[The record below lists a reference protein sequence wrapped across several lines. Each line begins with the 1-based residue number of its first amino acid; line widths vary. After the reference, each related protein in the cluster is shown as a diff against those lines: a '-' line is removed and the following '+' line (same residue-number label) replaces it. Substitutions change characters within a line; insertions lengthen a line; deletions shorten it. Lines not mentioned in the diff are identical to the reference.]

1 MRRAGRILG
10 YLALALGLT
19 VGAASSA
26 SGQGVTT
33 SAISGVV
40 RDNAGAPLAG
50 ARVTATHLPSG
61 TSYVATSR
69 ADGRVTIPGMRIGGP
84 YRVTVVAIG
93 FEPMTQDDIYLSLGV
108 QSDLSFSMR
117 QQAVALQEVVVT
129 AEGETVFSS
138 ERTGAATAIRQAE
151 LQTLP
156 TTTGRITDFTRMVPQ
171 VRGTSFAGADGRL
184 NNITVDG
191 APFNNSFGLGD
202 GQPGG
207 RTSVAPIAMDAIEQ
221 LQINIAP
228 YDVRQGNF
236 VGAGINTVTKSGTNE
251 FSGNLYYGYRNDGLV
266 GKNAGPLSFDPG
278 TFKYTHLGFNLG
290 GPIIQNKL
298 FFFASYE
305 NDNLTEPGTTW
316 KANTGG
322 QPVEGNT
329 TRVLKSDLDALS
341 TYLDTNF
348 GWKTGPYEGFDNKT
362 PVKRFIGKLD
372 FNLNDRNKVTFR
384 YNKLDSSADQ
394 LQSNSSSLGRL
405 GNRRTNANAMG
416 FANSGYS
423 QDEKIDNFVAEWNAI
438 IGSNM
443 ANNLTVGYAKHDESR
458 GYKADDLFPLVDI
471 EKDGLTYT
479 SFGFEPFTPNNE
491 LRYKSLQIVNN
502 FTIYGE
508 RHDWTFGAAVERY
521 NSENVFFPGSQSVY
535 VYNSLEDFY
544 TDANGYLANPARTTS
559 PVSLRRFQVRW
570 SNIPGLEKPLQPME
584 VTYAGIYVQDEFRA
598 TPNLKLTFGLRF
610 DAPFF
615 GETGFTN
622 PQANGF
628 TFVDKDQRLVQYQTQ
643 KLPDANLLISPRVG
657 FNWDVTGDRSTQ
669 IRGGTGVF
677 TGRPLYVWISN
688 QLGENGLLTGFE
700 QTDNTF
706 NRPFNPDPNAY
717 KPTTIADPPVPAA
730 AYGLAVTTPDFKF
743 PQVWRSNIA
752 VDHRLPWDLVGTAE
766 FLYSRDVNGIYY
778 HNANLRP
785 TTNSFNGPDQRPR
798 WLPNTNRI
806 YSNIS
811 GNYVMS
817 NQNEGYA
824 WNIGA
829 SLERNFA
836 NGFFA
841 KAAYNYGVAKNNIDP
856 GSIASGSYLNN
867 AHSGD
872 PNNPGLGYSNNS
884 PGHRFFL
891 MGSYRKEFF
900 SFGATTLTLF
910 YEKRTI
916 GNASYTYSGDLNGDG
931 SSTNDLL
938 YIPRDKSEMN
948 FQTYTLSASGS
959 SPAVTF
965 TAEQQAD
972 AWEAYIQQDK
982 YLSAHRGEYAV
993 RGAAFMPLV
1002 SNLDLSLSQDLFT
1015 DIGGRRNKLQFRVD
1029 ILNVGN
1035 LINSDWGLGKRFVTT
1050 TPITTISSS
1059 VTADGQGRAFYRL
1072 RNINRE
1078 LLKPQTFEQTAGIND
1093 VYRVQFSLRYTFN

>member
-1 MRRAGRILG
+1 MRRAGRFFG
-10 YLALALGLT
+10 YLALALGLA

-26 SGQGVTT
+26 AAQGVTT

-69 ADGRVTIPGMRIGGP
+69 ADGRVSIPGMRVGGP

-93 FEPMTQDDIYLSLGV
+93 FEPMSQNDIYLSLGV
-108 QSDLSFSMR
+108 QYDLAFSMR

-151 LQTLP
+151 IQTLP

-251 FSGNLYYGYRNDGLV
+251 FTGNLYYGYRNDGLV
-266 GKNAGPLSFDPG
+266 GKNAGALAFDPG

-305 NDNLTEPGTTW
+305 NDNLAEPATTW
-316 KANTGG
+316 KANRGEA
-322 QPVEGNT
+322 VEGSI
-329 TRVLKSDLDALS
+329 TRVLASDLETLS
-341 TYLDTNF
+341 AFLKTNF
-348 GWKTGPYEGFDNKT
+348 DYDTGPFENYNNET
-362 PVKRFIGKLD
+362 PAKRFIGKLD
-372 FNLNDRNKVTFR
+372 FNLNDRNKFSLR
-384 YNKLDSSADQ
+384 YNYLDSSTDQ
-394 LQSNSSSLGRL
+394 IISNSTSAGRL
-405 GNRRTNANAMG
+405 GNRRTNANAMS
-416 FANSGYS
+416 FENAGYE
-423 QDEKIDNFVAEWNAI
+423 QLENIRNVVGEWNAI
-438 IGSNM
+438 IGGNM
-443 ANNLTVGYAKHDESR
+443 ANNLSIGYAKHDESR
-458 GYKADDLFPLVDI
+458 GYKVPDIFPLVDI
-471 EKDGLTYT
+471 EEDGLTYT

-508 RHDWTFGAAVERY
+508 KHDWTFGAAVERY
-521 NSENVFFPGSQSVY
+521 NSENVFFPQSQSVY
-535 VYNSLEDFY
+535 VYNSLDDFY
-544 TDANGYLANPARTTS
+544 ADANGYLANPARTTS
-559 PVSLRRFQVRW
+559 PVTLRRFQVQW

-584 VTYAGIYVQDEFRA
+584 VTYAGIYLQDEFRA
-598 TPNLKLTFGLRF
+598 TQNLKLTFGLRF

-622 PQANGF
+622 PEANNF
-628 TFVDKDQRLVQYQTQ
+628 TFRDQKGRNIKFQTQ
-643 KLPDANLLISPRVG
+643 KLPDANLLISPRIG
-657 FNWDVTGDRSTQ
+657 FNWNASGDRRTQ
-669 IRGGTGVF
+669 VRGGTGVF

-688 QLGENGLLTGFE
+688 QIGNNGLLTG
-700 QTDNTF
+700 QSQIDNTTT
-706 NRPFNPDPNAY
+706 RPFNPDPNAY
-717 KPTTIADPPVPAA
+717 KPTTIADPPVPASS
-730 AYGLAVTTPDFKF
+730 YTLATTEPDFKF
-743 PQVWRSNIA
+743 PQVWRSNLA
-752 VDHRLPWDLVGTAE
+752 VDHRLPWGLVGTAE
-766 FLYSRDVNGIYY
+766 FLYSRDINGIYY
-778 HNANLRP
+778 YNANLRP
-785 TTNSFNGPDQRPR
+785 TTNSFKGVDNRPL
-798 WLPNTNRI
+798 WLSGTNRI
-806 YSNIS
+806 YSKIS
-811 GNYVMS
+811 SNVVMS
-817 NQNEGYA
+817 NSNNSYA
-824 WNIGA
+824 WNAGV
-829 SLERNFA
+829 SLEKNFE

-841 KAAYNYGVAKNNIDP
+841 KMAYNYGEAKNNIDP
-856 GSIASGSYLNN
+856 GSIASGSWTSN
-867 AHSGD
+867 AHS
-872 PNNPGLGYSNNS
+872 NNPNDVGLGYSNNS

-891 MGSYRKEFF
+891 MASYRKEFF
-900 SFGATTLTLF
+900 SFGATTLTMF

-931 SSTNDLL
+931 SSTNDLI

-948 FQTYTLSASGS
+948 FQTYTLNASGGN
-959 SPAVTF
+959 PAVTF
-965 TAEQQAD
+965 TADQQAD
-972 AWEAYIQQDK
+972 AWEAYIAQDE
-982 YLSAHRGEYAV
+982 YLSAHRGEYAQ

-1002 SNLDLSLSQDLFT
+1002 NNLDLSLSQDLFT

-1029 ILNVGN
+1029 ILNVAN

-1050 TPITTISSS
+1050 TPLTTASSN
-1059 VTADGQGRAFYRL
+1059 TDAFGRAQYRL

-1093 VYRVQFSLRYTFN
+1093 VYRIQFSLRYTFN